1 MITENKMKKT
11 TFFAAVVAFA
21 ITPFVF
27 GDEGEVKLIYPTD
40 AASTELD
47 SSKPERRVEPPVRE
61 ESEVDPVTPIGQIR
75 EVLKSLKAIEE
86 NQAEVQRDVAA
97 LKKLDISNL
106 IPVVE
111 KSVEGQKEITDT
123 VNAAN
128 LLIKNIGAKVDVL
141 QKTTENIGSK
151 VEVIQK
157 TAAVASTVATRSMRW
172 TDYAICAIC
181 FLFLIQLVWKAWSA
195 VSVKV
200 KARAQAAQD
209 KAVEKAIL
217 YLQSKQKTAEQNN
230 TKESAS

>member
-1 MITENKMKKT
+1 MNKFITLFAVT
-11 TFFAAVVAFA
+11 TFMFTSFAHA
-21 ITPFVF
+21 
-27 GDEGEVKLIYPTD
+27 DEGEVKLIYPSD
-40 AASTELD
+40 AASAELD

-86 NQAEVQRDVAA
+86 NQEEVQRDVAA

-128 LLIKNIGAKVDVL
+128 LLIKNIGAKVDAL
-141 QKTTENIGSK
+141 QKTTESIGSK

-157 TAAVASTVATRSMRW
+157 TAAVASAVATRSVRW

-181 FLFLIQLVWKAWSA
+181 FLFMIQLVWKAWSA

-209 KAVEKAIL
+209 KAVEKVIL
-217 YLQSKQKTAEQNN
+217 CLQSKQKTVEQNN
-230 TKESAS
+230 TKESAN